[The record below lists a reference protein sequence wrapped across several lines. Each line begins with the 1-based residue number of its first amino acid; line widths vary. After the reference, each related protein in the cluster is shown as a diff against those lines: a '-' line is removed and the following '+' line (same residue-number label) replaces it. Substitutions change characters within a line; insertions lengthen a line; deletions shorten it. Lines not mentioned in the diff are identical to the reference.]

1 MRRFGLIG
9 YPLGHSFSPAYFAA
23 KFSREGIPDAVYEAF
38 PLERTADFPALLEKY
53 PDMAGLNVTI
63 PHKEAIIPYLDGLSA
78 EAGEAGAVNTIAFE
92 QREGKRVLTGYNT
105 DIVGFSQT
113 LAPHIDSYHHTALIF
128 GTGGAAKAVAYV
140 LRKMGIDY
148 YFISRGEEDRPGRI
162 LPYSSLKPEHIRSVK
177 LLINTTPLG
186 QYPDVDSCVPIAY
199 EMIGHMH
206 VLYDLVYNPEMSL
219 FLQKGQEAGATVIN
233 GAAMLKAQAEASWKI
248 WNRHE

>member
-23 KFSREGIPDAVYEAF
+23 KFSREGIQDAVYEAF
-38 PLERTADFPALLEKY
+38 PLEQISDFPALLQQY
-53 PDMAGLNVTI
+53 PDIAGLNVTI
-63 PHKEAIIPYLDGLSA
+63 PWKEAVIPYLDELSA
-78 EAGEAGAVNTIAFE
+78 EAREAGAVNTIAFE
-92 QREGKRVLTGYNT
+92 YRDGKRILTGYNT
-105 DIVGFSQT
+105 DIAGFSQT

-140 LRKMGIDY
+140 LRKMGIDH
-148 YFISRGEEDRPGRI
+148 YFISRGEEDRPNRI
-162 LPYSSLKPEHIRSVK
+162 LPYSYLKPEHIRSIK

-186 QYPDVDSCVPIAY
+186 QYPDVDNCVPIAY
-199 EMIGHMH
+199 EMLDHMH
-206 VLYDLVYNPEMSL
+206 VLYDLVYNPEMTL

-233 GAAMLKAQAEASWKI
+233 GSAMLKAQAEAAWKI